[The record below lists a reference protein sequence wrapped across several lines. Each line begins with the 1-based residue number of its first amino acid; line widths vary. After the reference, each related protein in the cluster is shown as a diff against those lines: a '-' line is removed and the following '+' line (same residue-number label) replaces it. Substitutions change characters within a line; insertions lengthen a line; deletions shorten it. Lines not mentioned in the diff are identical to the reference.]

1 MIEKNELPILE
12 YDPVSQEV
20 LKPGH
25 DNEGV
30 RLPEK
35 CLFAFSLCLLR
46 GRSR

>member
-12 YDPVSQEV
+12 YDQVSQEV

-25 DNEGV
+25 DNERRKAAGKM
-30 RLPEK
+30 P
-35 CLFAFSLCLLR
+35 FCLLR

>member
-12 YDPVSQEV
+12 YDLVSQEV

-25 DNEGV
+25 DNEDV
-30 RLPEK
+30 RLAGKMP
-35 CLFAFSLCLLR
+35 LCLLR